1 MTSDC
6 GEEPSL
12 PVITPVGEDKDS
24 APPAIAAKADD
35 LLEIKKSV
43 EDAAS
48 VSGGLWLSYL
58 FVLFCIATAAG
69 AVTHDDFIMNKDC
82 PVSAALTDDDKANLL
97 KIEQDAEEKF
107 APPKASME
115 EKKTGTRPLARAPSR
130 SGYAERP

>member
-1 MTSDC
+1 MGSDRD
-6 GEEPSL
+6 EEPSFA
-12 PVITPVGEDKDS
+12 VITPIDEEKGS
-24 APPAIAAKADD
+24 ALPAIAAKADD
-35 LLEIKKSV
+35 LEEIKKSV

-58 FVLFCIATAAG
+58 FVLSYTAIAAG
-69 AVTHDDFIMNKDC
+69 AVTHDDFIMSKDC

-115 EKKTGTRPLARAPSR
+115 EN
-130 SGYAERP
+130 